1 MESINKPENIETLFK
16 NLFNKYELDKVVS
29 KQTEAYSEIDN
40 LINNINQLTSCNQ
53 NTSKYGNKH
62 VKGNKYYDSKVYLS
76 KRFYN
81 FLTINDHFSR
91 YGIYEEMNNRTLEQ
105 IFNNYW
111 SNGKLKNTDPDLFSD
126 LEKIQNLSRYERRAF
141 VKEFI
146 NKWTSKTK
154 DIKIEL

>member
-1 MESINKPENIETLFK
+1 MESIDTTEINSLFK
-16 NLFNKYELDKVVS
+16 NLYNKYELDKIVS
-29 KQTEAYSEIDN
+29 KQNTAFSEIDN
-40 LINNINQLTSCNQ
+40 LINNINQL
-53 NTSKYGNKH
+53 NTNNTNNSKYGNKNL
-62 VKGNKYYDSKVYLS
+62 KSSKYYDSKVYLS

-81 FLTINDHFSR
+81 FLTVNEYFSK

-105 IFNNYW
+105 IFNSYW

-126 LEKIQNLSRYERRAF
+126 LEKIQSLSRYERRAF

>member
-1 MESINKPENIETLFK
+1 MESIDTTEINSIFK
-16 NLFNKYELDKVVS
+16 NLYTKYELDKIVS
-29 KQTEAYSEIDN
+29 KQNTAFSEIDN
-40 LINNINQLTSCNQ
+40 LINNINQLNTCNQ
-53 NTSKYGNKH
+53 INSKYSNKNL
-62 VKGNKYYDSKVYLS
+62 KSSKYFDSKVYLS

-81 FLTINDHFSR
+81 FLIANEYFSR

-105 IFNNYW
+105 IFNSYW

-126 LEKIQNLSRYERRAF
+126 LEKIQSLSRYERRAF